1 MRVDC
6 DVNGNGFIACG
17 AVQINT
23 YFMWLGT
30 RIMRL
35 VQNVNF
41 IISLLSLV
49 CLITV
54 FKFRYIVE
62 FLIQCLS
69 SSETQTKQQCIFSPL
84 ELFASGK

>member
-30 RIMRL
+30 RIMEL
-35 VQNVNF
+35 VQNVNS
-41 IISLLSLV
+41 IISLFSLICTISV
-49 CLITV
+49 SN
-54 FKFRYIVE
+54 FRYIVG
-62 FLIQCLS
+62 FLI
-69 SSETQTKQQCIFSPL
+69 
-84 ELFASGK
+84 